1 MINEIGEDII
11 VRRFTGSG
19 SPRPK
24 IDVSTRARVVG
35 YQPAQLIGPI
45 VSGHR
50 KVIAL
55 VDSLETLLP
64 ITTNDKLVI
73 RGREVVIKAVDDNT
87 RRVGGV
93 LIALEMQVAG

>member
-19 SPRPK
+19 NPRPK
-24 IDVSTRARVVG
+24 TDITTRARIVG

-45 VSGHR
+45 VSGDR

-55 VDSLETLLP
+55 VDSLEALLP
-64 ITTNDKLVI
+64 ITTTDKLVI
-73 RGREVVIKAVDDNT
+73 RGKEVVIKAVDDNT

-93 LIALEMQVAG
+93 LIALEMQVGG